1 MEKSYTEQ
9 QQISYFEVD
18 NNLYLTPSALV
29 FHLQDTAIRHSDT
42 LGYTL
47 DYMAQHQR
55 GWAVVNWH
63 IIIEHMPKCG
73 EDIKIVTWSSK
84 CRRMQYLCPNCF
96 SLDIYEFRRKKTYFY
111 WRGNGTTLWQYHNC
125 CHRK

>member
-47 DYMAQHQR
+47 DYINFCDSADDFR
-55 GWAVVNWH
+55 ASG
-63 IIIEHMPKCG
+63 
-73 EDIKIVTWSSK
+73 SK
-84 CRRMQYLCPNCF
+84 REYWCICDSRR
-96 SLDIYEFRRKKTYFY
+96 
-111 WRGNGTTLWQYHNC
+111 
-125 CHRK
+125 